1 MAYRDYTQPVIHDEK
16 VQETGPT
23 HFSGRVRKVIF
34 SNPPFAILAAT
45 VLKADF
51 EWDTEEITVKG
62 DVGQVNEGDEFEFEG
77 QVVNNPRYGFEFDFR
92 ALSTSCLTTPRS
104 WPPF

>member
-34 SNPPFAILAAT
+34 SNPPFAILAVT

-77 QVVNNPRYGFEFDFR
+77 QVVNNPRYGLDR
-92 ALSTSCLTTPRS
+92 KSVV
-104 WPPF
+104 

>member
-34 SNPPFAILAAT
+34 SNPPFAILAVT

-77 QVVNNPRYGFEFDFR
+77 QVVNNPRYGFEFDFSGFVR
-92 ALSTSCLTTPRS
+92 GGQ
-104 WPPF
+104 

>member
-23 HFSGRVRKVIF
+23 HFSGLVRKVIF
-34 SNPPFAILAAT
+34 SNPPFAILAVT

-77 QVVNNPRYGFEFDFR
+77 NE
-92 ALSTSCLTTPRS
+92 
-104 WPPF
+104 